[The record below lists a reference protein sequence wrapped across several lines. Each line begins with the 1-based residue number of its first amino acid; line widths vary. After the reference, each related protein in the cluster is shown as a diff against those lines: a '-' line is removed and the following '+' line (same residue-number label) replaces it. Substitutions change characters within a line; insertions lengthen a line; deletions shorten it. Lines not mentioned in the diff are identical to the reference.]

1 MYRAIPEGNRLVTK
15 RHREQERKLHK
26 SKLASAKSCTD
37 TTVPSVYAFGHL
49 RVNMKKEQLLEERYS
64 EIDRTNQILLQK
76 MTEIL
81 RQPSL
86 PPITQRSPRGPASL
100 NKDSRR
106 RELVRITN
114 ENQNILKRIQEA
126 QPVYNHVQWEA
137 SWRKSERYLR
147 TACVYPVILN
157 TRRRKDTKGAKLG
170 KLPLDTDDL
179 EVKERAPDPQKELGP
194 KSARRAEPL
203 SNSVFGV
210 QFVHKE
216 SIPIGDRHYLV
227 EIGTDGRALTITAY
241 DGISNTTLELLLN
254 EKTHRRLYREAGG
267 NYGGIARRLAIENGK
282 LVVAIPTDALAVP
295 EEVEATALD
304 ADTMVLPTV
313 PQALPPA
320 APKSSSVGS
329 AAGGK
334 VTAKVDLVARSD
346 GGADVNIG
354 VKTGLSTP
362 TQSSVVA
369 DSVLLHH

>member
-1 MYRAIPEGNRLVTK
+1 MFRAIPEGNRLVTK

-26 SKLASAKSCTD
+26 FKLASAKSCTD
-37 TTVPSVYAFGHL
+37 TTVPSVYGFGHL

-86 PPITQRSPRGPASL
+86 PPINNRSPRGPVSL

-114 ENQNILKRIQEA
+114 ENMKMLHRIQEA
-126 QPVYNHVQWEA
+126 QPVYSHVAWEE
-137 SWRKSERYLR
+137 SWRRSERHLR

-157 TRRRKDTKGAKLG
+157 TRRRKDPRLPARGA
-170 KLPLDTDDL
+170 LPLDTDDL
-179 EVKERAPDPQKELGP
+179 EVKDRQPDPQKELGP
-194 KSARRAEPL
+194 KSARRPEPL

-227 EIGTDGRALTITAY
+227 EIGTDGRALTVTAY

-267 NYGGIARRLAIENGK
+267 SYGGIARRLAIENGK
-282 LVVAIPTDALAVP
+282 LVVATPEALAVP
-295 EEVEATALD
+295 EDVEAPALD
-304 ADTMVLPTV
+304 ADTMVLPAV
-313 PQALPPA
+313 PQALPA
-320 APKSSSVGS
+320 AGAAKSASGS
-329 AAGGK
+329 AAGK
-334 VTAKVDLVARSD
+334 VSAKVDLVARSD

-354 VKTGLSTP
+354 VKTGMTTP

-369 DSVLLHH
+369 DSVVHPR